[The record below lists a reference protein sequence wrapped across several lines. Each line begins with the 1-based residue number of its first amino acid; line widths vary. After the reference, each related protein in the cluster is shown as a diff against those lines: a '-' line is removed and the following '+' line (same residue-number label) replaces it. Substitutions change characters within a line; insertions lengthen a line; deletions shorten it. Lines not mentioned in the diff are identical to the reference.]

1 MALDYQFY
9 CITYCYPHKDILIQ
23 TADIEEHKKELSTKR
38 KTPLKKANTR
48 KPKQGPKIT
57 PKPTRKL
64 EPESQEILEAPNV
77 DRDPDFDPNVVEES
91 KAPVRRSR
99 RGATKASSKAAG
111 VNPFTPRVEIGDSVK
126 QVDSAASNK
135 RKAEVPVKT
144 ANVSSRKRFSH

>member
-1 MALDYQFY
+1 M
-9 CITYCYPHKDILIQ
+9 
-23 TADIEEHKKELSTKR
+23 
-38 KTPLKKANTR
+38 KKANTR

>member
-1 MALDYQFY
+1 M
-9 CITYCYPHKDILIQ
+9 
-23 TADIEEHKKELSTKR
+23 
-38 KTPLKKANTR
+38 KKANTR
-48 KPKQGPKIT
+48 KSKQGPKIT

-64 EPESQEILEAPNV
+64 EPESQEILE
-77 DRDPDFDPNVVEES
+77 DPDFNPNVEES

-111 VNPFTPRVEIGDSVK
+111 VNPFTPRVKIGDSVK

-135 RKAEVPVKT
+135 RKAEVKT

>member
-1 MALDYQFY
+1 M
-9 CITYCYPHKDILIQ
+9 
-23 TADIEEHKKELSTKR
+23 
-38 KTPLKKANTR
+38 KKANTR

-64 EPESQEILEAPNV
+64 EPESQEILE
-77 DRDPDFDPNVVEES
+77 DPDFNPNVVEES

-111 VNPFTPRVEIGDSVK
+111 GTPFTPRVKIGDSVK

-135 RKAEVPVKT
+135 RKAKVPIQT
-144 ANVSSRKRFSH
+144 PSVSSRKRFSH

>member
-1 MALDYQFY
+1 M
-9 CITYCYPHKDILIQ
+9 
-23 TADIEEHKKELSTKR
+23 
-38 KTPLKKANTR
+38 KKANTR

-64 EPESQEILEAPNV
+64 EPESQEILE
-77 DRDPDFDPNVVEES
+77 DPDFNPNVVEES

-111 VNPFTPRVEIGDSVK
+111 GTPFTPRVKIGDSVK

-135 RKAEVPVKT
+135 RKAEVKT

>member
-1 MALDYQFY
+1 M
-9 CITYCYPHKDILIQ
+9 
-23 TADIEEHKKELSTKR
+23 
-38 KTPLKKANTR
+38 KKANTR

-64 EPESQEILEAPNV
+64 EPESQDILEAPKI
-77 DRDPDFDPNVVEES
+77 DKDPDFDPNMVDES

-111 VNPFTPRVEIGDSVK
+111 VNPFTPRVKIEDSVK
-126 QVDSAASNK
+126 QVDSAVSYK
-135 RKAEVPVKT
+135 RKAEVPAKT

>member
-1 MALDYQFY
+1 M
-9 CITYCYPHKDILIQ
+9 
-23 TADIEEHKKELSTKR
+23 
-38 KTPLKKANTR
+38 KKANTR

-77 DRDPDFDPNVVEES
+77 DKDPDFDPNVVEES

-99 RGATKASSKAAG
+99 RGATKASSKAG
-111 VNPFTPRVEIGDSVK
+111 GTPFTPRVKIGDSVK
-126 QVDSAASNK
+126 QVDSATSNK

-144 ANVSSRKRFSH
+144 PSVSSRKRFSH

>member
-1 MALDYQFY
+1 M
-9 CITYCYPHKDILIQ
+9 
-23 TADIEEHKKELSTKR
+23 
-38 KTPLKKANTR
+38 KKANTR

-111 VNPFTPRVEIGDSVK
+111 VNPFTPRVKIGGSVK

-135 RKAEVPVKT
+135 RKAEVKT